1 MKGVFKRKN
10 KMTFSREKMTFS
22 REKTTLF
29 CEKVVFSG
37 GKS

>member
-10 KMTFSREKMTFS
+10 KMTFSREKMVFS

-29 CEKVVFSG
+29 CEKVVFIG

>member
-1 MKGVFKRKN
+1 MKGVFKRNN
-10 KMTFSREKMTFS
+10 KMTFSREKMVFS

>member
-1 MKGVFKRKN
+1 MKGVFKHKN
-10 KMTFSREKMTFS
+10 KMTFSREKTVFS

-29 CEKVVFSG
+29 CEKVVFSD

>member
-10 KMTFSREKMTFS
+10 KMTFSREKMVFS

>member
-10 KMTFSREKMTFS
+10 KITFSREKMVFS

-29 CEKVVFSG
+29 CEKEVFSG